1 MQIEGIVHVLRH
13 LYEGL
18 APGGQVV
25 DLQAVEPSGRVEVDG
40 CVLGLIDDTVFF
52 RRARVAVAGLDVLVD
67 EGLLVRGGQ
76 VEFDTLV
83 YYDTGPELVAA
94 IADSTEW
101 QLPVSIAA
109 RLADRGQCVVR
120 ERSLVRVLRR
130 PPPLKAGSAL
140 RRALENERLESGQ
153 PVGRARWRS

>member
-1 MQIEGIVHVLRH
+1 MQAEGIVHVLRH

-40 CVLGLIDDTVFF
+40 RALGRIDDTAFF

-67 EGLLVRGGQ
+67 DGLLVRGRQ

-83 YYDTGPELVAA
+83 HYDTGPELVAA
-94 IADSTEW
+94 IADSTER
-101 QLPVSIAA
+101 QLPFSLAA
-109 RLADRGQCVVR
+109 RLADTGPCAVR
-120 ERSLVRVLRR
+120 ERSLVRVMRR
-130 PPPLKAGSAL
+130 P
-140 RRALENERLESGQ
+140 R
-153 PVGRARWRS
+153 